1 MRIFPEFINKS
12 VDIRFNWTASPSQCI
27 VVDLMADVSLN
38 SCFHAVIESWSF
50 CFRVQ
55 KSSLMLSGKIMHCE
69 EPKSRGPAASKL
81 LTHFSK
87 PEPNGHTRPRN
98 FILTGRKA
106 PDAVDLCAPWGS
118 SRNVRFCIYQRQHP
132 TSLLSSTERGLS
144 SNANRLIFKGVRGG
158 PPPLLKTQHGI
169 CVRPLSEREA
179 KRARSCFVRSQ
190 WIRLL

>member
-1 MRIFPEFINKS
+1 M
-12 VDIRFNWTASPSQCI
+12 V
-27 VVDLMADVSLN
+27 DVSLN

-55 KSSLMLSGKIMHCE
+55 KGSLMLSGKIMHCE

-87 PEPNGHTRPRN
+87 PEPNDTPGLAVSFWRDEKLQMRLTFVLLEEVLEMSGSAFIKGSIPRPFFHQQSGVCPPMQIGLYSKEWGEGH
-98 FILTGRKA
+98 
-106 PDAVDLCAPWGS
+106 
-118 SRNVRFCIYQRQHP
+118 
-132 TSLLSSTERGLS
+132 
-144 SNANRLIFKGVRGG
+144 
-158 PPPLLKTQHGI
+158 PPLLKTQHGI
-169 CVRPLSEREA
+169 CVRPLSEWEA